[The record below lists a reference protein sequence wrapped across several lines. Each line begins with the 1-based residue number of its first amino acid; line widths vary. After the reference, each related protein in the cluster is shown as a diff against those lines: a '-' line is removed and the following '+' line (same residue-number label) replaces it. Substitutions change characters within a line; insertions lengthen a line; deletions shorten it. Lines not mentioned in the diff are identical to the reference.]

1 MENTGLYIHIPFC
14 VKKCNYCDFNSAPFS
29 DEIKELY
36 FNALIRELKIKSG
49 LFENKKIDTLFLGGG
64 TPSTVS
70 VDLIAKLFDCIN
82 SFYNLSEDAE
92 ISIETNP
99 GTLNSEK
106 LCAYKT
112 FGINRLSIGLQST
125 VDEELKILGRI
136 HNFNDFLKSFNL
148 ARDAGFENINVD
160 LMNSIPNQ
168 TFDSFTAGLKRVN
181 NLNPEHISVYSLIIE
196 EGTPFHDMELN
207 LPDEDTDRD
216 MVHSV
221 IDILG
226 DDYFQYEISNY
237 SKKGYECRHNIK
249 YWKREDYE
257 GFGISAASLF
267 DKKIRYKNTNSIYE
281 YIDFLKNDDSF
292 LIDYFR
298 ETLKGLNIG
307 KSSPFY
313 SEYEILDIGDM
324 ISEYIILGLRMNEGI
339 NINLFEKEFNKSIFD
354 LKNDKINLHISE
366 GLLERKGDYLRLTE
380 SGRDLANYV
389 WADFLGD

>member
-36 FNALIRELKIKSG
+36 FNALIKELKIKSG

-70 VDLIAKLFDCIN
+70 VDLIAKIFDCIN
-82 SFYNLSEDAE
+82 SYYNLSEDAE

-125 VDEELKILGRI
+125 VEEELKILGRI

-168 TFDSFTAGLKRVN
+168 TFDSFTA
-181 NLNPEHISVYSLIIE
+181 YFIE
-196 EGTPFHDMELN
+196 SEITKFPPKCLSKTDFKPF
-207 LPDEDTDRD
+207 
-216 MVHSV
+216 
-221 IDILG
+221 
-226 DDYFQYEISNY
+226 
-237 SKKGYECRHNIK
+237 
-249 YWKREDYE
+249 
-257 GFGISAASLF
+257 
-267 DKKIRYKNTNSIYE
+267 
-281 YIDFLKNDDSF
+281 
-292 LIDYFR
+292 
-298 ETLKGLNIG
+298 
-307 KSSPFY
+307 
-313 SEYEILDIGDM
+313 
-324 ISEYIILGLRMNEGI
+324 
-339 NINLFEKEFNKSIFD
+339 
-354 LKNDKINLHISE
+354 
-366 GLLERKGDYLRLTE
+366 
-380 SGRDLANYV
+380 
-389 WADFLGD
+389 